1 MKIPFLPLIVLALA
15 APLQAAGPNPRTPS
29 VFSVH
34 DLDRDGYLSRAEY
47 AALQAQCLDRS
58 RAAAHPRGRHRCALL
73 DFDRLDANRDGRID
87 EDELVDA
94 LGRRYRGGGNFSA
107 TFNP

>member
-1 MKIPFLPLIVLALA
+1 
-15 APLQAAGPNPRTPS
+15 
-29 VFSVH
+29 
-34 DLDRDGYLSRAEY
+34 
-47 AALQAQCLDRS
+47 
-58 RAAAHPRGRHRCALL
+58 LL